1 MPPTLTPVHR
11 AKTPQY
17 RSNCPANRDPPDP
30 PALTERVSSLE
41 YRPPSPFHPL
51 HENPR
56 GYFILWDE
64 LVIWFVSG
72 RGRGWTLSS
81 FLILFPLCFTA
92 DFKNSRGRNY
102 RSSRYKIHFFLVR
115 RKIWTRYAKESETRM
130 DISEIEVFCVYR
142 TRGTKA
148 NVRLHARRRGRKTWQ
163 EEGEQ
168 GQVRRKKGG
177 KGKECRTQVGVGS
190 VCKPRTAK
198 ATRLAFLHFFS
209 ASSPPPQPRAIRNVP
224 YEIEITRW

>member
-1 MPPTLTPVHR
+1 
-11 AKTPQY
+11 
-17 RSNCPANRDPPDP
+17 
-30 PALTERVSSLE
+30 
-41 YRPPSPFHPL
+41 
-51 HENPR
+51 
-56 GYFILWDE
+56 
-64 LVIWFVSG
+64 
-72 RGRGWTLSS
+72 
-81 FLILFPLCFTA
+81 
-92 DFKNSRGRNY
+92 
-102 RSSRYKIHFFLVR
+102 
-115 RKIWTRYAKESETRM
+115 M

>member
-1 MPPTLTPVHR
+1 MQKR
-11 AKTPQY
+11 
-17 RSNCPANRDPPDP
+17 RNI
-30 PALTERVSSLE
+30 ALTALPTGIHPIHQPSPNVFPPSSIDRLVLSIPFPSPSWKSSRIFYSPRRTSLAARDLIRFRSRSRMNSLE
-41 YRPPSPFHPL
+41 FLNSFSCSVLRPIL
-51 HENPR
+51 KILAEEIIDLR
-56 GYFILWDE
+56 GY
-64 LVIWFVSG
+64 
-72 RGRGWTLSS
+72 
-81 FLILFPLCFTA
+81 
-92 DFKNSRGRNY
+92 KMY
-102 RSSRYKIHFFLVR
+102 FFLVR